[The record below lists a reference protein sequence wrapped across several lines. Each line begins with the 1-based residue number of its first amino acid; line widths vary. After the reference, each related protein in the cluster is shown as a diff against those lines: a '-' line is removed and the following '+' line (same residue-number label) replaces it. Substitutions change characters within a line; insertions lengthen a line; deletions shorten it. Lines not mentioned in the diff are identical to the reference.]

1 LPRSTA
7 SLVAKRQGQRT
18 YYCLVESARVGGRP
32 RIVSQRYLGSAEEVA
47 ARLGEAGPG
56 EPERTRHLAFGGL
69 AAVWGVLERLGFAG
83 IVDEAAGE
91 RRADASASVG
101 TYLALACANRVVAPR
116 SKLAFA
122 DWWATT
128 AGDRLETGWRG
139 CRGRRWIT
147 GGSGTRWTRWIRRR

>member
-1 LPRSTA
+1 IRRVGDRHRAPRAVLPRSTA

-32 RIVSQRYLGSAEEVA
+32 RIVSQRYLGSADEVA

-69 AAVWGVLERLGFAG
+69 AAVWGVLERLGDAG

-91 RRADASASVG
+91 RRGGGPPAGGAPPRRGGGGQRGGGRGGGA
-101 TYLALACANRVVAPR
+101 VA
-116 SKLAFA
+116 
-122 DWWATT
+122 
-128 AGDRLETGWRG
+128 
-139 CRGRRWIT
+139 
-147 GGSGTRWTRWIRRR
+147 

>member
-1 LPRSTA
+1 MPRSTA
-7 SLVAKRQGQRT
+7 SLVAKRQGQRI

-32 RIVSQRYLGSAEEVA
+32 RIVSQRYLGSAEEV
-47 ARLGEAGPG
+47 
-56 EPERTRHLAFGGL
+56 EPEWTRHLAFGGL
-69 AAVWGVLERLGFAG
+69 AAVWGVLERLGYAG